1 MKLNR
6 VSREVLAWLQTMA
19 SAAVYATLII
29 TFGFQVARVDGMSMD
44 PTLHDRDRLVVN
56 KLAYQMHDPRVGD
69 IVMLYYPLEPEKLF
83 VKRIIAR
90 EGDLVRIVDGRVFRN
105 DVPVD
110 DSFVTPQHRSHED
123 WGPRLIDQGFYFV
136 MGDNRT
142 GSFDSRQWGLVPK
155 RYVIGKV
162 QARWWPM
169 IGARIF

>member
-1 MKLNR
+1 MEWKGAG
-6 VSREVLAWLQTMA
+6 REILAWLRTLA

-29 TFGFQVARVDGMSMD
+29 TFVFQVARVDGMSMD

-69 IVMLYYPLEPEKLF
+69 IVMLYYPLEPDKLF

-105 DVPVD
+105 DVLVD

-123 WGPRLIDQGFYFV
+123 WGPRVIDQGFYFV
-136 MGDNRT
+136 MGDNRI

-155 RYVIGKV
+155 KYVTGKV
-162 QARWWPM
+162 QMRLWPM
-169 IGARIF
+169 ATAKVF